1 MQASDVINAM
11 ELSAAAYREIQ
22 PVFPGGSFFV
32 IDDPKTDVQCYLR
45 KKNGCL
51 TITFRGS
58 NSCQDWKTNLTFR
71 RKVIPYGNNE
81 SKIRVHTGF
90 LEAYKS
96 TAVRNNIH
104 SVISNDIYQV
114 KISGHSQGAA
124 LAILCAVDLEY
135 NYPEIDYEVILFGA
149 PRVGNRAFQ
158 KSYDKRVFKTLRIE
172 NGNDIV
178 TKIPFVFMGY
188 RHVGIEIHIGTPK
201 IPGVFSFKS
210 HYPQAYYKNLFK
222 LLRG

>member
-1 MQASDVINAM
+1 MQMSDVIHAM
-11 ELSAAAYREIQ
+11 ELSGLAYREVQ
-22 PVFPGGSFFV
+22 PVFPYDSLTV

-45 KKNGCL
+45 KKDSCL

-58 NSCQDWKTNLTFR
+58 NSGEDWKTNLTFCK
-71 RKVIPYGNNE
+71 KVIPYGNTA

-96 TAVRNNIH
+96 PNVRNVIH
-104 SVISNDIYQV
+104 KKMTCDVQKV

-135 NYPEIDYEVILFGA
+135 NYPERDYEVILFGA

-158 KSYDKRVFKTLRIE
+158 KSYNKRVFKTLRVE

-178 TKIPFVFMGY
+178 TKIPPAIMGY
-188 RHVGIEIHIGTPK
+188 RHVGVGIHIGRPR
-201 IPGVFSFKS
+201 IPGLFSFKS
-210 HYPQAYYKNLFK
+210 HYPQAYYKNLLK
-222 LLRG
+222 L